1 MRMFL
6 IAILLAR
13 LGEASGLQ
21 AQQLSADYAKCANT
35 AVTNYDFGQCSGA
48 EIQRQE
54 KLLAVAWGKITA
66 EFKEWTE
73 PARAAMLKEQRAW
86 ISFKDDACRYFDN
99 HPDFGREGTVI
110 HYGECKANVIASR
123 VTALNDLIEFLKPR

>member
-6 IAILLAR
+6 MAILLAG
-13 LGEASGLQ
+13 LDEASGLQ
-21 AQQLSADYAKCANT
+21 AQQLSADYAKCAKI

-48 EIQRQE
+48 EIRRQE
-54 KLLAVAWGKITA
+54 ELLAVVWGKMTA
-66 EFKEWTE
+66 EIKEWTG
-73 PARAAMLKEQRAW
+73 PARAAMVKEQRAW
-86 ISFKDDACRYFDN
+86 TSFKDDACRYFDN

-110 HYGECKANVIASR
+110 HYGECKAKVIASR